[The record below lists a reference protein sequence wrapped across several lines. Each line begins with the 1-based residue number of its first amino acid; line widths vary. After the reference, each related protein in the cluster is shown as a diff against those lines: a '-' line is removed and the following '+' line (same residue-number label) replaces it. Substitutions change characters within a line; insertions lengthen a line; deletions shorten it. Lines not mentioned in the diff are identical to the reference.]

1 MPSKYDRA
9 RVVIKQSSLYC
20 PEDYQ
25 YILHKVTLHR
35 SIDNV
40 LKKEV
45 VTLAALKNI
54 QQNIDDLKRFIEFHK
69 LKITVEEI
77 LDQEFV
83 DEQ

>member
-1 MPSKYDRA
+1 MPSKYDRTW
-9 RVVIKQSSLYC
+9 VVIKQSSLYY
-20 PEDYQ
+20 PKNYQ

-35 SIDNV
+35 SIDNA
-40 LKKEV
+40 LKKKV
-45 VTLAALKNI
+45 VMLAALKNI

-83 DEQ
+83 DE

>member
-1 MPSKYDRA
+1 MLSKYNRTW
-9 RVVIKQSSLYC
+9 VIIKQSSLYC
-20 PEDYQ
+20 SEDYQ

-35 SIDNV
+35 SIDST

-45 VTLAALKNI
+45 VTLATLKNI
-54 QQNIDDLKRFIEFHK
+54 QQNIDNLKRFIEFYK
-69 LKITVEEI
+69 LKITIEEI

>member
-35 SIDNV
+35 SIDNA

-54 QQNIDDLKRFIEFHK
+54 Q
-69 LKITVEEI
+69 
-77 LDQEFV
+77 
-83 DEQ
+83 